1 MCRYRPDS
9 IKKLIQHKKNSSSS
23 SSSSS
28 TSSLSSTKTLT
39 SSNPV
44 LDTKCEF
51 MYPPHHP
58 LHSHQ
63 HINGRSNSVG
73 TFSPLSLSTNSLL
86 NFNQPYLYQYP
97 DQQQQYYQYYNQ
109 TSSNGNSQK

>member
-1 MCRYRPDS
+1 
-9 IKKLIQHKKNSSSS
+9 LIQHKKDSS

-44 LDTKCEF
+44 LDIKSEF

-63 HINGRSNSVG
+63 HINGRSNSIG

-97 DQQQQYYQYYNQ
+97 DQQQQYYNQ
-109 TSSNGNSQK
+109 TSRNGNSQK